1 MKAAGPELKSLWRA
15 FVREKSVQKVRKT
28 HTNPDLK
35 SFLHKLCSHL
45 SLCTSSHNF
54 YILKRRKKKKA
65 ATNRK
70 QEVPMWLATTGQD
83 KAASPSSYQF
93 YIAVLL
99 SHTRV
104 AVSLVFRS
112 RNDMQ

>member
-15 FVREKSVQKVRKT
+15 FVREKRVQKVRKT

-45 SLCTSSHNF
+45 SLYTSSHNF
-54 YILKRRKKKKA
+54 YILKRKKKKKKA
-65 ATNRK
+65 TTNRK

-93 YIAVLL
+93 SI
-99 SHTRV
+99 SQC
-104 AVSLVFRS
+104 SLATQER
-112 RNDMQ
+112 QYP